1 VGTSC
6 AVRIYGQTSLK
17 TSKKIPT
24 RRRGLLPNRFGD
36 FGGEKE
42 RTWSIDHMAPKLWV
56 NCISSPNTDKINILQ
71 NRRRICSPSAAV

>member
-1 VGTSC
+1 MVK
-6 AVRIYGQTSLK
+6 QSLK
-17 TSKKIPT
+17 TSIKIPQEEGGFFPT
-24 RRRGLLPNRFGD
+24 CFGD

-71 NRRRICSPSAAV
+71 NRRRICFPSAAV